1 MNEEM
6 VIMLKIA
13 WHILV
18 NTEQPKVARPG
29 GAHLPERGGGVCPTF
44 CHRHIA
50 SECRQGDS
58 KASNDALFTVH
69 HVSDRQRVA
78 IAALAGLHAAELC

>member
-18 NTEQPKVARPG
+18 NSQRSPNVN
-29 GAHLPERGGGVCPTF
+29 GATSFVV
-44 CHRHIA
+44 RH
-50 SECRQGDS
+50 S
-58 KASNDALFTVH
+58 T
-69 HVSDRQRVA
+69 
-78 IAALAGLHAAELC
+78 